1 MYFITKISKE
11 TASNYVFSKLFFTKH
26 PRFIYHNVTLAMQ
39 LNLRIYQKIEC
50 WHKFFNKDFKFTCTI
65 LTSLTWIWVSIKCT
79 TKIRYSRNIRA
90 CKPTLH

>member
-1 MYFITKISKE
+1 MYFITKICKE

-26 PRFIYHNVTLAMQ
+26 PRFIWQNVVLTMQ

-50 WHKFFNKDFKFTCTI
+50 RHKFFNKDFEFTCAI
-65 LTSLTWIWVSIKCT
+65 LTSLTWIWVGIKCAN
-79 TKIRYSRNIRA
+79 KIRYSRNNRA